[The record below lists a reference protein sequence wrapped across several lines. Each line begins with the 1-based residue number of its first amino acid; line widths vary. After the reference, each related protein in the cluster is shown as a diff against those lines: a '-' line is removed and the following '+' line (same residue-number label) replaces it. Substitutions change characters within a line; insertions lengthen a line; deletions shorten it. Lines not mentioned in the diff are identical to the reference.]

1 MTRATRRRGNKVYYY
16 YYCPTTKKCGCKSD
30 GMLSEKDLVCVV
42 LESVKRKINSVIS
55 LDDVL
60 KRIDAESA
68 GQRIAD
74 RLTAQLAENE
84 RRLEQIRKF
93 KAGLYE
99 NMVSGVISK
108 DEFKTLKAKYTADS
122 DALDAANAKL
132 EQEIEDAL
140 SCKTERLVWL
150 EHFRQFENI
159 DTINR
164 KVVSILIKSI
174 RILGK
179 REIAIDYNYQA
190 EYDTAV
196 EFSGAPAKS
205 NDFVG
210 RAFL

>member
-1 MTRATRRRGNKVYYY
+1 MLICGSCGTRMTRATRRRGSKVYYY

-30 GMLSEKDLVCVV
+30 GMLSEKDLVRIV
-42 LESVKRKINSVIS
+42 LESVKRKINAVIS

-74 RLTAQLAENE
+74 RLTAQLTENE

-122 DALDAANAKL
+122 DALDAANAIL
-132 EQEIEDAL
+132 EHEIEDAL

-196 EFSGAPAKS
+196 ELS
-205 NDFVG
+205 G
-210 RAFL
+210 RAE